1 MKKLV
6 QGGTPDLD
14 VIAGGQQ
21 VARVANIEP
30 MVGSAGAGESKDPCP
45 RVWVEDIVWFSAA
58 IAVRDRIYSLG
69 QKAFELTPDLTRGE
83 PKKFC
88 GSLHGNLVSC
98 QPSKQ
103 IDGSLFR
110 DSQRQYLHSLR
121 FDEDIIAEHLRR
133 TYSRNSN
140 TPAPE

>member
-6 QGGTPDLD
+6 QGGAADLD
-14 VIAGGQQ
+14 AIVDGQQ
-21 VARVANIEP
+21 VTRVANIEP

-45 RVWVEDIVWFSAA
+45 YVWVEDIVWFSAA
-58 IAVRDRIYSLG
+58 FAVWDRIYSVR
-69 QKAFELTPDLTRGE
+69 QEAFELTPYLARRE

-88 GSLHGNLVSC
+88 GSLHGDLVSC

-110 DSQRQYLHSLR
+110 GSQRQYLHSLR
-121 FDEDIIAEHLRR
+121 FDEDTIAEHLRR

-140 TPAPE
+140 T